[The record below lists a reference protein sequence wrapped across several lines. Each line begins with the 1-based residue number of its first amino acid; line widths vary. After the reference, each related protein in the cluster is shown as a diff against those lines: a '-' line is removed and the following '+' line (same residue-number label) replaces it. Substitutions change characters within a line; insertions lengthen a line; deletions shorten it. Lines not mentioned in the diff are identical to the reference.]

1 MENNPFARLS
11 TPEAEKTGTTRG
23 TVNAPQS
30 EPTDAPTK
38 AKPADTLTGW
48 GTRRR
53 KLTDAEVEQLR
64 NAYQY
69 RRDLAESAES
79 PEEWETVSDTLKRIA
94 AESDGLVTASAL
106 NRLVLGE
113 SYADAPGPLDSARI
127 ARRTRNK
134 ELANRLGAKAARSM
148 ASSTFRDTAP
158 AYVVIE
164 VTRPDGSTKEY
175 TYPAG
180 TVVTLRTGEGTTAPK
195 PDKAE
200 GKDTRGAKKR

>member
-11 TPEAEKTGTTRG
+11 APKAEKTGTTRG
-23 TVNAPQS
+23 TVNAPKT
-30 EPTDAPTK
+30 EPADTTTTTTTK

-64 NAYQY
+64 KAYKF

-79 PEEWETVSDTLKRIA
+79 ADDWETVNDTLKGVA
-94 AESDGLVTASAL
+94 AESGGLVTASAL

-113 SYADAPGPLDSARI
+113 SYANAPGPLDSVRI
-127 ARRTRNK
+127 ARRAHNK
-134 ELANRLGAKAARSM
+134 ELAKRLGGEVARSM
-148 ASSTFRDTAP
+148 AGSPCNDPTPS
-158 AYVVIE
+158 YEVIE

-195 PDKAE
+195 PDKGGDKE
-200 GKDTRGAKKR
+200 

>member
-1 MENNPFARLS
+1 MENNPFARFAA
-11 TPEAEKTGTTRG
+11 PNAAENDNTRG
-23 TVNAPQS
+23 TVNAP
-30 EPTDAPTK
+30 ENTPTPAAK

-64 NAYQY
+64 KAYKF

-79 PEEWETVSDTLKRIA
+79 ADDWETVNDTLKGVA
-94 AESDGLVTASAL
+94 AESGGLVTASAL

-113 SYADAPGPLDSARI
+113 SYANAPGPLDSARI
-127 ARRTRNK
+127 ARRARNK
-134 ELANRLGAKAARSM
+134 ELANRLGPEAGRSM
-148 ASSTFRDTAP
+148 ARSACKDVTPS
-158 AYVVIE
+158 YVVIE
-164 VTRPDGSTKEY
+164 VTRPDGATKQY

-195 PDKAE
+195 PDKGGDKE
-200 GKDTRGAKKR
+200 

>member
-1 MENNPFARLS
+1 MENNPFARFS
-11 TPEAEKTGTTRG
+11 AAKAEKTDTLRG
-23 TVNAPQS
+23 TVNTPQDT
-30 EPTDAPTK
+30 PTPPAK

-53 KLTDAEVEQLR
+53 KLTDAEVEHLR
-64 NAYQY
+64 KAYKF

-79 PEEWETVSDTLKRIA
+79 AEDWETVNDTLKGVA

-127 ARRTRNK
+127 ARRAHNK
-134 ELANRLGAKAARSM
+134 ALANRVGPEAARSM
-148 ASSTFRDTAP
+148 SRSSFRDATP

-164 VTRPDGSTKEY
+164 VTRPDGATKQY

-180 TVVTLRTGEGTTAPK
+180 TTVTLHTNEGTTAPK
-195 PDKAE
+195 PGKDNDKA
-200 GKDTRGAKKR
+200 DKR

>member
-1 MENNPFARLS
+1 MENNPFARMS
-11 TPEAEKTGTTRG
+11 SPKAPETANIRG
-23 TVNAPQS
+23 TVNTA
-30 EPTDAPTK
+30 K

-64 NAYQY
+64 NAYKF

-79 PEEWETVSDTLKRIA
+79 AEEWETVTDTLKRIA
-94 AESDGLVTASAL
+94 AESDGLITASAL

-113 SYADAPGPLDSARI
+113 SYADAPGPLDSARV
-127 ARRTRNK
+127 ARRAHSK
-134 ELANRLGAKAARSM
+134 ALASRLGGEAARSM

-164 VTRPDGSTKEY
+164 VTRPDGVTKEY

-180 TVVTLRTGEGTTAPK
+180 TTVTLRTGEGTTAPK
-195 PDKAE
+195 TDKDKTKGADKA
-200 GKDTRGAKKR
+200 

>member
-1 MENNPFARLS
+1 MENNPFARFVAGIDDR
-11 TPEAEKTGTTRG
+11 PAGKTGTVKG
-23 TVNAPQS
+23 TETTPAPG
-30 EPTDAPTK
+30 K

-53 KLTDAEVEQLR
+53 KLTDDEVEHLR
-64 NAYQY
+64 NAYKY
-69 RRDLAESAES
+69 RRDLAEAAES
-79 PEEWETVSDTLKRIA
+79 PDEWETITDTLKRIA

-113 SYADAPGPLDSARI
+113 SYATAPGPLDSARI
-127 ARRTRNK
+127 ARRSRNRD
-134 ELANRLGAKAARSM
+134 LADRLGMKAARSM

-164 VTRPDGSTKEY
+164 VTRPSGSTKEF

-180 TVVTLRTGEGTTAPK
+180 TAVTVRTYEGTK
-195 PDKAE
+195 PAKDK
-200 GKDTRGAKKR
+200 GTDKD

>member
-1 MENNPFARLS
+1 MENNPFARFS
-11 TPEAEKTGTTRG
+11 AAKAEKPDTLRG

-30 EPTDAPTK
+30 EPADAPAK

-64 NAYQY
+64 KAYKF

-79 PEEWETVSDTLKRIA
+79 ADDWETVNDTLKGVA

-127 ARRTRNK
+127 ARRAHNK
-134 ELANRLGAKAARSM
+134 ELANRLGGDVARSM
-148 ASSTFRDTAP
+148 SRSSFRDATP

-164 VTRPDGSTKEY
+164 VTRPDGVTKEY

-180 TVVTLRTGEGTTAPK
+180 TVVTLRTGEGTTAAK

>member
-1 MENNPFARLS
+1 MENNPFARFAA
-11 TPEAEKTGTTRG
+11 PKAAENDNARG
-23 TVNAPQS
+23 TVNAP
-30 EPTDAPTK
+30 ENPPATK

-79 PEEWETVSDTLKRIA
+79 AEEWETVTDTLKRIA

-127 ARRTRNK
+127 ARRAHNK
-134 ELANRLGAKAARSM
+134 ELATRLGAKAARSM

-158 AYVVIE
+158 SYVVIE
-164 VTRPDGSTKEY
+164 VTRPDGVTKEY

-180 TVVTLRTGEGTTAPK
+180 TVVTLRTGEGTAAPK
-195 PDKAE
+195 PDKGTTKGGDKE
-200 GKDTRGAKKR
+200 